1 MFQLGFVDDIDNVDD
16 ADRDPINEINPQIGG
31 TRNLIGD
38 GGGAAQIDCL
48 IGEIKLYGG
57 SHVPSGF
64 IPAQGQILNIN
75 DNLDLFSVL
84 LTTYGGD
91 GRIIFGMPDFRSVES
106 NDVGGNQSDNAHYI
120 ICVDGILPLLPTLT

>member
-48 IGEIKLYGG
+48 IGEIKLYGAPMFLAD
-57 SHVPSGF
+57 SYQLKVK
-64 IPAQGQILNIN
+64 
-75 DNLDLFSVL
+75 
-84 LTTYGGD
+84 Y
-91 GRIIFGMPDFRSVES
+91 
-106 NDVGGNQSDNAHYI
+106 
-120 ICVDGILPLLPTLT
+120 